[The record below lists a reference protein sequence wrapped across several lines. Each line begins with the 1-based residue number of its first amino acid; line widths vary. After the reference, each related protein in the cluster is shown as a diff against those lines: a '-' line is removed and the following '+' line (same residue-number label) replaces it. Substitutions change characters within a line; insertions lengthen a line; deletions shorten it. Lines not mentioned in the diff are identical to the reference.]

1 MYKLI
6 AIVGKSGA
14 GKDRLLREI
23 INYEQESFTSNLH
36 RVVTSTTRPPREG
49 EIDGVDYHF
58 LTEEKYFDKP
68 KIESVLFKTWL
79 YGTSEEDLCEDKI
92 NIGIFNPRAVLLLQ
106 NEPKVELSII
116 EVAAAPKTRLIRQLS
131 RTTNPDID
139 EIYRR
144 YKADETDSALLPQ
157 NHIVLRNENEDDLII
172 NIKFI
177 LELSRSWANQIN

>member
-6 AIVGKSGA
+6 AVVGKSGA

-58 LTEEKYFDKP
+58 LTEEEYFDKP

-92 NIGIFNPRAVLLLQ
+92 NIGIFNPMAVLLLQ
-106 NEPKVELSII
+106 NEPRVELSII
-116 EVAAAPKTRLIRQLS
+116 EVAAAAKTRLIRQLN
-131 RTTNPDID
+131 RTINPDID

-157 NHIVLRNENEDDLII
+157 NHIILRNENEDDLII